1 MTFFL
6 SWNSRLF
13 HSMLKNDT
21 RMKTILSTFYPYNRL
36 QSHRASLQHRPLGF
50 STNTEVVSW
59 NLHY

>member
-1 MTFFL
+1 
-6 SWNSRLF
+6 
-13 HSMLKNDT
+13 MLKNDT